1 MWGGPTQ
8 GVQRDNAQQSGQQD
22 PEEDT
27 GVAELGSSNAS
38 MGVGSVC
45 LRPLVLYRLL
55 WYASRRN
62 EGRHLGNQEQVL
74 QQHLLKAKW
83 DREDCY
89 KPAAALQRPTSY

>member
-1 MWGGPTQ
+1 MGWPHTRGE
-8 GVQRDNAQQSGQQD
+8 RDNAQQSGQQD

-27 GVAELGSSNAS
+27 GVAELGSSNTS

-45 LRPLVLYRLL
+45 QRPLVLYRLL
-55 WYASRRN
+55 WCASRRN

-83 DREDCY
+83 DKDCC
-89 KPAAALQRPTSY
+89 KPAAGLQRPTSY